1 MERETFIALLSK
13 KLSQEISAGD
23 QALLNDALRNNEAYQ
38 QLATQLEHYFNG
50 KSKENISTKLLD
62 QTWAMIAE
70 AEKGT
75 PVDQFNY
82 SAKKQPAL
90 STTLL
95 KIAAVLVLVFSAG
108 WLSYHLLNRSDKD
121 FEAIAAT
128 DQKVFKVLA
137 DGTRIWLNKH
147 TTITYNQD
155 FGKQQREIFLNGEA
169 YFDVVKNSD
178 VPLFIHAGDID
189 IEVKGTAFNV
199 NAYQETHQ
207 VQVALVRGAIAVTDR
222 KNTAHS
228 VLLKPN
234 EKLIF
239 IPKTIT
245 QSESNFQVM
254 AIKSNV
260 LDKEISWVAD
270 TLTFNKEKLSNLALR
285 LEKKYDIKIEIKS
298 EVLKEKRFSG
308 TFTNQTIQQVLD
320 ALKLSY
326 PFTYTINNR
335 LVIIKD

>member
-13 KLSQEISAGD
+13 KLSQEISASD
-23 QALLNDALRNNEAYQ
+23 LELLNDALQNNEAYQ
-38 QLATQLEHYFNG
+38 QLATQLESYFNE
-50 KSKENISTKLLD
+50 KSKEDLSTKSLE
-62 QTWAMIAE
+62 QTWTMIAE
-70 AEKGT
+70 AEKGAS
-75 PVDQFNY
+75 VNRFNY
-82 SAKKQPAL
+82 SAKKQPVL

-95 KIAAVLVLVFSAG
+95 KIAAVLVLVLGAG
-108 WLSYHLLNRSDKD
+108 WLSYHLLNPNHKD

-137 DGTRIWLNKH
+137 DGTRIWLNKQ

-155 FGKQQREIFLNGEA
+155 FGKHQREIFLNGEA

-199 NAYQETHQ
+199 NAYRETYQ

-222 KNTAHS
+222 QNAAHS

-234 EKLIF
+234 EKLVF
-239 IPKTIT
+239 SPKTIM

-254 AIKSNV
+254 VIKPNV
-260 LDKEISWVAD
+260 LSREISWTTD
-270 TLTFNKEKLSNLALR
+270 TVVFNKEKLRDLALR
-285 LEKKYDIKIEIKS
+285 LEKKYDVKIDIKS

-308 TFTNQTIQQVLD
+308 TFTNQTIQQALD

-326 PFTYTINNR
+326 PFTYSINNR
-335 LVIIKD
+335 LVVIKD

>member
-13 KLSQEISAGD
+13 KLSQGISASD
-23 QALLNDALRNNEAYQ
+23 QALLNDALHSNEAYQ
-38 QLATQLEHYFNG
+38 QLATQLERYLNE
-50 KSKENISTKLLD
+50 KSEENPSIKSLD

-70 AEKGT
+70 AEKGAAL
-75 PVDQFNY
+75 DQFDY
-82 SAKKQPAL
+82 SAKKQSFL
-90 STTLL
+90 SIALL
-95 KIAAVLVLVFSAG
+95 KIAAVLVLVLGAG

-137 DGTRIWLNKH
+137 DGTRIWLNKQ
-147 TTITYNQD
+147 TTITYNPD
-155 FGKQQREIFLNGEA
+155 FGKHQREIFLNGEA
-169 YFDVVKNSD
+169 YFDVVKNAD

-199 NAYQETHQ
+199 NAYQETRQ

-222 KNTAHS
+222 KNTAHR

-234 EKLIF
+234 EKLVF
-239 IPKTIT
+239 NPKTIT

-254 AIKSNV
+254 AIKSNA
-260 LDKEISWVAD
+260 LDKEISWTVD
-270 TLTFNKEKLSNLALR
+270 TLTFNKEKLSDLALR
-285 LEKKYDIKIEIKS
+285 LEKKYDVKIDIKS
-298 EVLKEKRFSG
+298 EALKEKRFSG